1 MFRDFLTRRRS
12 KQRKVVESGRGGGIG
27 MNTQLCRACPRGL
40 FNDAISTQRAC
51 VLRFQDSRPALGEG
65 KNSGIAVSFDAAAIN
80 SFAVD
85 SQVFKRGTGISS
97 RPKGVLIYQ
106 HLLTTV

>member
-1 MFRDFLTRRRS
+1 MFRDFLTRQEEQAEKGCRKRS
-12 KQRKVVESGRGGGIG
+12 RGRYRHEH
-27 MNTQLCRACPRGL
+27 TLCRACPRGL
-40 FNDAISTQRAC
+40 FNDAISTQHAC